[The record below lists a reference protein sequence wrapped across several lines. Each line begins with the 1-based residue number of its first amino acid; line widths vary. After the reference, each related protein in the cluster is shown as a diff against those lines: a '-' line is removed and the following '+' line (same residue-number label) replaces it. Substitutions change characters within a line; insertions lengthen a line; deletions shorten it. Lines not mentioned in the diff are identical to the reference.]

1 MLARAVRR
9 WQWYPRRG
17 SNTRPAVRNEL
28 SKNSKDQ
35 QDKQLQHDE
44 EPAYSP
50 AYRAIGQDLAHL
62 VAVWPKLAEPLKKAI
77 LAIVAA
83 SETGK

>member
-1 MLARAVRR
+1 MVSPARLEQA
-9 WQWYPRRG
+9 
-17 SNTRPAVRNEL
+17 TCVRNEL
-28 SKNSKDQ
+28 SENAKGQ
-35 QDKQLQHDE
+35 PDKQLQPAE

-50 AYRAIGQDLAHL
+50 AYREIGQDLAHL